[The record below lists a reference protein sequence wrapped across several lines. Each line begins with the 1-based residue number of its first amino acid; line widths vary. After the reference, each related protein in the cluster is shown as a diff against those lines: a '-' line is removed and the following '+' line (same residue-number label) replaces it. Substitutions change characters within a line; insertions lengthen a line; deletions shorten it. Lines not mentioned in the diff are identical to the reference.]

1 VWYQSIIERGYTVKK
16 GNIMIALITKLL
28 PKEYRAML
36 GIGQQIFANL
46 DTKEERAD
54 VLAYAKE
61 MFADGQVTVP
71 EWGKFGGKL
80 GILRG
85 RGKNGRRKK

>member
-1 VWYQSIIERGYTVKK
+1 
-16 GNIMIALITKLL
+16 MITLITKLL
-28 PKEYRAML
+28 PKEYKAL
-36 GIGQQIFANL
+36 LELGQQIFANL
-46 DTKEERAD
+46 DTKEERAE

-61 MFADGQVTVP
+61 MFADGRVSVP

-85 RGKNGRRKK
+85 NGRKKK

>member
-1 VWYQSIIERGYTVKK
+1 
-16 GNIMIALITKLL
+16 MITLITKLL
-28 PKEYRAML
+28 QKEYKAL
-36 GIGQQIFANL
+36 LELGQQIFANL
-46 DTKEERAD
+46 DTKEERAE

-61 MFADGQVTVP
+61 MFADGRVSVP

-85 RGKNGRRKK
+85 NGRKKK

>member
-1 VWYQSIIERGYTVKK
+1 
-16 GNIMIALITKLL
+16 MIALITKLL

-36 GIGQQIFANL
+36 TIGQQIFANL

-54 VLAYAKE
+54 VFAYAKE
-61 MFADGQVTVP
+61 MFADGKVTVP

-85 RGKNGRRKK
+85 NGRKKK